1 MGEHDR
7 KRKAGRV
14 LHVAM
19 PWGHQVQREI
29 HQFITRF
36 ASERHT
42 TSVSCSVTAEGNEM
56 DSQRR
61 GSGDVMPGPGWENRG
76 PGVCQGL
83 LSPARRSGGV
93 WTVAL
98 CWCGVESRMT

>member
-1 MGEHDR
+1 MVKHDR
-7 KRKAGRV
+7 KRKAGHV

-36 ASERHT
+36 ASERDT
-42 TSVSCSVTAEGNEM
+42 TSVSCSVTAKGNET

-61 GSGDVMPGPGWENRG
+61 GSGDVMPGPSWENRG
-76 PGVCQGL
+76 PGGCQAL
-83 LSPARRSGGV
+83 LSPASQSGGV
-93 WTVAL
+93 WTAAP
-98 CWCGVESRMT
+98 CWWGMESRMA